1 MRRLDTMRN
10 ILKKAK
16 TNDLTKIKS
25 KALTPLM
32 YDKDKH
38 TFLQLS
44 PLWEGHGCNSKLI
57 GVRVP
62 HTYWIG
68 EVLVTK
74 YEDFKLTLPRRYYR

>member
-44 PLWEGHGCNSKLI
+44 LHCGRDMDGTQN
-57 GVRVP
+57 
-62 HTYWIG
+62 
-68 EVLVTK
+68 
-74 YEDFKLTLPRRYYR
+74 